1 MLYQKFSPTLVTS
14 LLFITLS
21 AATAIQAAAAAPL
34 RTPVTLNGPNGAS
47 PYAGLIL
54 DAAGSL
60 YGTTSNGGAHG
71 YGAVFELSPT
81 ANGWTETVLYSFCQ
95 NSCLEGSGPWA
106 SLLLDSE
113 GNLYGTTQFGGAHSS
128 GTVFELSKAANGTW
142 GENVL
147 YSFCSS
153 ANCADGS
160 VPDSPVIF
168 GAKGQLY
175 GTTLEGG
182 QGSCLSS
189 NSGCGV
195 AFELTPASGG
205 TWNETVLYTFTGG
218 DDGGSP
224 VAGLV
229 SDSSGNLYGNTW
241 LGGANLSG
249 VVYELSNVS
258 GAWTQSVI
266 HQFCEYQSCLD
277 GGYPKATLT
286 FGPDGHLYGTT
297 GAGGKQS
304 KSNDVGYGVV
314 FRLASSGGVW
324 SENVLYAFSGADG
337 NYPFGGVV
345 FDSSGNLYGTT
356 VDGGA
361 SNLGTVFELSP
372 SGNEWNETVL
382 HTFSGLLDGSEPYCT
397 LAIDSAGNLFGT
409 TDRGGA
415 AGDGTIFAIATQ

>member
-1 MLYQKFSPTLVTS
+1 MLYQKFSPTLVAS
-14 LLFITLS
+14 LIFVILF
-21 AATAIQAAAAAPL
+21 AATVTQASAAAPL
-34 RTPVTLNGPNGAS
+34 RTPITFHGRNGAS

-54 DAAGSL
+54 DAAGNL
-60 YGTTSNGGAHG
+60 YGTTPNGGLYG
-71 YGAVFELSPT
+71 YGTVFELSPT
-81 ANGWTETVLYSFCQ
+81 ANGWTEVVLYNFCQ
-95 NSCLEGSGPWA
+95 FSCLEGSNPWA
-106 SLLLDSE
+106 SLLLDSA
-113 GNLYGTTQFGGAHSS
+113 GNLYGTTQFGGAHGS

-142 GENVL
+142 GEKVL

-153 ANCADGS
+153 PNCADGS
-160 VPDSPVIF
+160 VPQAPLIF

-175 GTTLEGG
+175 GTTSEGG
-182 QGSCLSS
+182 QGACLA
-189 NSGCGV
+189 NDSGCGV
-195 AFELTPASGG
+195 AFELTPGADGQ
-205 TWNETVLYTFTGG
+205 WNETVLYTFTGG
-218 DDGGSP
+218 DDGGTP
-224 VAGLV
+224 IAGLV

-241 LGGANLSG
+241 LAGANLRG

-258 GAWTQSVI
+258 GVWTETVL
-266 HQFCEYQSCLD
+266 HQFCEYQSCFD

-286 FGPDGHLYGTT
+286 FGPDGAIYGTT

-324 SENVLYAFSGADG
+324 SENVLYAFSGTDG

-356 VDGGA
+356 VDGGT

-372 SGNEWNETVL
+372 SGDQWNEAVL
-382 HTFSGLLDGSEPYCT
+382 HNFSGQDDGSEPYCT
-397 LAIDSAGNLFGT
+397 LVIDSAGNLLGT

-415 AGDGTIFAIATQ
+415 AGDGTVFAIATR